1 MECSCHS
8 RHTTT
13 SALEQS
19 FILINPNTHAQYRWR
34 RQRRIVHEGFNK
46 SAASRFHSAE
56 AEEATR
62 LAVALLRDPANIHNH
77 YRNYVSSVMLSVTY
91 DRPLHGGP
99 DDKVLR
105 AGIDEFIKQN
115 IAFTGIEQL
124 AQIMPWLA
132 HVPEWSAKWKR
143 DVRLVYEETTRF
155 FMGMVDD
162 VEERM
167 VSVALPLFTRSS
179 RSLILMISTRNKVL
193 LARAW

>member
-1 MECSCHS
+1 M
-8 RHTTT
+8 
-13 SALEQS
+13 
-19 FILINPNTHAQYRWR
+19 
-34 RQRRIVHEGFNK
+34 
-46 SAASRFHSAE
+46 
-56 AEEATR
+56 
-62 LAVALLRDPANIHNH
+62 ALLHDPTNIHNH

-167 VSVALPLFTRSS
+167 VSAALPLFTRSS
-179 RSLILMISTRNKVL
+179 RFLILMISTRNKVL